1 MTHRPAG
8 LGLLGI
14 EDLSREEIQAIL
26 DRARDFQPKGGES
39 FRKFDLLKGKMVVNL
54 FFEASTR
61 TRTSFEIA
69 ARRLGADAVSITA
82 QASSVSK
89 GESLVDTLNTLAAM
103 RPDAIIM
110 RHAASGAPH
119 FLQRHL
125 ETPIIN
131 AGDGTHEHP
140 TQALLDAR
148 TILDRITSLDHEA
161 RLQDLKVAII
171 GDIAHSRVARSNVH
185 LLSRFG
191 SRIVLCGPASLLPF
205 ELARIA
211 PGVTLTNDMN
221 EAIREADVIMMLRV
235 QLERQHEASFPAN
248 EYFQFYG
255 LRLEHLR
262 LAKPEVI
269 VMHPGPINRGRE
281 ISSEVADSQR
291 SAILNQVENGI
302 AVRMAVLERVLTGAT
317 NHALTTH

>member
-1 MTHRPAG
+1 MN
-8 LGLLGI
+8 GLLGI
-14 EDLSREEIQAIL
+14 ENLTREEVQAIL
-26 DRARDFQPKGGES
+26 DRARDFQPGEGHS
-39 FRKFDLLKGKMVVNL
+39 FRRFDLLRGRMVVNL

-69 ARRLGADAVSITA
+69 AKRLGADAVSITA
-82 QASSVSK
+82 QASSVAK

-148 TILDRITSLDHEA
+148 TILDRGA
-161 RLQDLKVAII
+161 RLEGLRVAII
-171 GDIAHSRVARSNVH
+171 GDIAHSRVARSNVY
-185 LLSRFG
+185 LLSKFG
-191 SRIVLCGPASLLPF
+191 ADIVLCGPASLLPP
-205 ELARIA
+205 ELKQIA
-211 PGVTLTNDMN
+211 PGVTLTTDMN
-221 EAIREADVIMMLRV
+221 EAIRDADVIMMLRV
-235 QLERQHEASFPAN
+235 QLERQHEAPIPTG

-255 LRLEHLR
+255 LRLEHQQ
-262 LAKPEVI
+262 LARPDVL

-281 ISSEVADSQR
+281 LSSEVADSQR
-291 SAILNQVENGI
+291 SVILTQVENGI
-302 AVRMAVLERVLTGAT
+302 SVRMAVLESVLGGKSNAGTA
-317 NHALTTH
+317 H

>member
-1 MTHRPAG
+1 MSA
-8 LGLLGI
+8 GLLGI
-14 EDLSREEIQAIL
+14 APLTREEIQTIL
-26 DRARDFQPKGGES
+26 DRARE
-39 FRKFDLLKGKMVVNL
+39 FRPLAERGLRKLDILKGRMVVNL
-54 FFEASTR
+54 FFENSTR

-69 ARRLGADAVSITA
+69 AKRLGADTISITA

-89 GESLVDTLNTLAAM
+89 GESLVDTLNTLGAM

-125 ETPIIN
+125 GIPIIN

-148 TILDRITSLDHEA
+148 TILDHGIELEGLR
-161 RLQDLKVAII
+161 VAII

-185 LLSRFG
+185 LLSKFG
-191 SRIVLCGPASLLPF
+191 AEIVLCGPASLLPR
-205 ELARIA
+205 ELKELA
-211 PGVTLTNDMN
+211 PGVTLTTDIN
-221 EAIREADVIMMLRV
+221 EAIADAGVIMMLRV
-235 QLERQHEASFPAN
+235 QLERQHEAAFPAS
-248 EYFQFYG
+248 EYFGAYG
-255 LRLEHLR
+255 LRPEHLT
-262 LAKPEVI
+262 LARPDVI

-281 ISSEVADSQR
+281 ISSDVADSTR

-302 AVRMAVLERVLTGAT
+302 IVRMAVLERVLAGGVNAEAA
-317 NHALTTH
+317 H

>member
-1 MTHRPAG
+1 MPA
-8 LGLLGI
+8 GLLGI
-14 EDLSREEIQAIL
+14 EGLERGEIQAIL
-26 DRARDFQPKGGES
+26 DRARDFQPRGGHAP
-39 FRKFDLLKGKMVVNL
+39 RKYDLLRGRMVVNL

-69 ARRLGADAVSITA
+69 AKRLGADTVSISA
-82 QASSVSK
+82 QSSSVAK
-89 GESLVDTLNTLAAM
+89 GESLVDTLNTLSAM
-103 RPDAIIM
+103 HPDAIIM

-125 ETPIIN
+125 ETPIVN

-148 TILDRITSLDHEA
+148 TILDRGA
-161 RLQDLKVAII
+161 RLEGLRVAII

-185 LLSRFG
+185 LLSKFG
-191 SRIVLCGPASLLPF
+191 AEIVLCGPASLLPP
-205 ELARIA
+205 ELAEIA
-211 PGVTLTNDMN
+211 PGVALTTDMN
-221 EAIREADVIMMLRV
+221 EAIRGADVIMMLRV
-235 QLERQHEASFPAN
+235 QLERQHEAAFPAS

-291 SAILNQVENGI
+291 SVILTQVENGI
-302 AVRMAVLERVLTGAT
+302 AVRMAVLARVLQPE
-317 NHALTTH
+317 NRHAHAAD

>member
-1 MTHRPAG
+1 MPQG
-8 LGLLGI
+8 LQGVGLLGI
-14 EDLSREEIQAIL
+14 EHLSREEIQPIL
-26 DRARDFQPKGGES
+26 DRSRDFQFRGDNS
-39 FRKFDLLKGKMVVNL
+39 FRKLDLLRGKMVVNL

-148 TILDRITSLDHEA
+148 TILDRRQALWRHCAWRSS
-161 RLQDLKVAII
+161 AISR
-171 GDIAHSRVARSNVH
+171 IAAWRAPTFICSRVTARKSCCADRRRCCRANWRA
-185 LLSRFG
+185 SR
-191 SRIVLCGPASLLPF
+191 PA
-205 ELARIA
+205 
-211 PGVTLTNDMN
+211 
-221 EAIREADVIMMLRV
+221 
-235 QLERQHEASFPAN
+235 
-248 EYFQFYG
+248 
-255 LRLEHLR
+255 
-262 LAKPEVI
+262 
-269 VMHPGPINRGRE
+269 
-281 ISSEVADSQR
+281 
-291 SAILNQVENGI
+291 
-302 AVRMAVLERVLTGAT
+302 
-317 NHALTTH
+317 